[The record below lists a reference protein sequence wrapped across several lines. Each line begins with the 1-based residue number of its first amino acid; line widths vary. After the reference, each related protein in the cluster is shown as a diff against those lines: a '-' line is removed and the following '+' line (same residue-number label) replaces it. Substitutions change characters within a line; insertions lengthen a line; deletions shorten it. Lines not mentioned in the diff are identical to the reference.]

1 MSTVRQE
8 FGLAAVRGKLFAVG
22 GYDGSD
28 RQATAEAF
36 DPQTNRWE
44 AVAPMSGKRDCIAM
58 AAL

>member
-44 AVAPMSGKRDCIAM
+44 AAAPMSGPRCAP
-58 AAL
+58 AAVAL